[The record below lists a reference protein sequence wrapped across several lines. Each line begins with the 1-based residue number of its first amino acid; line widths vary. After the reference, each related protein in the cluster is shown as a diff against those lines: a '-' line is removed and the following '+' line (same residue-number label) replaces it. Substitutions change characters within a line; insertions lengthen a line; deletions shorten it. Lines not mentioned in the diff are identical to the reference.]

1 MPVNILHTIVFLAAL
16 STWSKPIS
24 TLAQTISQDAPS
36 TIPLKN
42 QDAKETLLV
51 RTCTDFE
58 LTGKGDN
65 AAWNRTTWNQ
75 LTKLD
80 TGGEA
85 YQSNF
90 KILYSTTG
98 IYLLFYG
105 EDSKITT
112 KAYKD
117 FENIFNGDVFE
128 VFFHPNP
135 VIPVYFEYE
144 INQLDK
150 ELILTISKLDGKTY
164 SWIPWHPEQRNG
176 SIKKLVDIIGGDKQV
191 NDLIQSWSA
200 EIFFPYSALGLLPN
214 VPPRSGSL
222 WNANFCRLDY
232 DSGKMIK
239 WSWSPTIKT
248 SFHELEEFHSIRFE

>member
-1 MPVNILHTIVFLAAL
+1 MSGNILHTVVFLAAL
-16 STWSKPIS
+16 SGLVKPAS
-24 TLAQTISQDAPS
+24 ALAQTISQDAHS
-36 TIPLKN
+36 TIPFKN
-42 QDAKETLLV
+42 QDVMKTLLV
-51 RTCTDFE
+51 RTCNDFE

-65 AAWNRTTWNQ
+65 PAWNRTTWNQ

-80 TGGEA
+80 IGGEA

-90 KILYSTTG
+90 KILYSATG

-105 EDSKITT
+105 EDRKITT
-112 KAYKD
+112 KAYED

-135 VIPVYFEYE
+135 GVPVYFEYE

-150 ELILTISKLDGKTY
+150 ELILTISKLDGNTT
-164 SWIPWHPEQRNG
+164 SWIPWHPQQKNG
-176 SIKKLVDIIGGDKQV
+176 RIKKLVDIIGGDKQV
-191 NDLIQSWSA
+191 NGLIQSWSA
-200 EIFFPYSALGLLPN
+200 EIFFPYAALGLLPR
-214 VPPRSGSL
+214 VPPASGSL